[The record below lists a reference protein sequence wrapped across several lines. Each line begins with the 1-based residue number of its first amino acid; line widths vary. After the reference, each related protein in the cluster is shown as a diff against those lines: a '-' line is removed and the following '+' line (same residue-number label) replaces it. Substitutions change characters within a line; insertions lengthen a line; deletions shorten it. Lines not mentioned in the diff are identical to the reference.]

1 MTAPDYRSTLEYL
14 RPLRLQVALLAL
26 ALIGSIGLQIAAP
39 LVLRRFI
46 DVALGDVVGTSLV
59 TLGVFYLAFA
69 IGNQLLSAAATYL
82 GADVGWRATNELRFD
97 MTEHLIGLDMAYH
110 TSITPGQLIERVD
123 GDVTAVSQFIARF
136 VVRLVGSGLLL
147 IGVLVVSW
155 VTDWRMGLGISLYV
169 LAVLALLVRMRNM
182 AVSAAE
188 EERETSAQ
196 LYGFIEE
203 RLAGIDDI
211 RANGGGVASMASF
224 VPVSTDF
231 FERTRRAWRKR
242 AQFWVASNTAF
253 WSGDIIALAL
263 GVYLVVTGS
272 ITIGTAYL
280 LLQFTQLVRTPIEQV
295 SQEFQELQKA
305 AGGILRIDG
314 VRRLRPELTTGSRQL
329 GPGPHSVSFTDVSFS
344 YEDRQ
349 VLSGVS
355 FSLEAGSTLGIVGRT
370 GGGKTTITRLLART
384 YEPDNGVISIDGMP
398 LPDISEASLRRAV
411 GVVSQDV
418 HLFAAS
424 VRDNLTFFD
433 RDTDDD
439 ELLARLAVVGLAD
452 WVTRLGLDTELGSD
466 GAGLSAGE
474 AQLLAFAR
482 VFLQEPGLVL
492 LDEPSSRLDP
502 VTESLLASATERLFA
517 SRTVVMVAHRMETLR
532 TVDEVMV
539 VGEGRIV
546 EHGAREALA
555 GDPRSAF
562 SGLLRA
568 SGVASS

>member
-1 MTAPDYRSTLEYL
+1 MAAPDYRSTLEYL
-14 RPLRLQVALLAL
+14 RPLRLRVSGLAL
-26 ALIGSIGLQIAAP
+26 ALLGSIGLQLAAP

-46 DVALGDVVGTSLV
+46 DVALGEAVATSLV
-59 TLGVFYLAFA
+59 TLGVLYLGFA
-69 IGNQLLSAAATYL
+69 VGNQLLSAAATYL
-82 GADVGWRATNELRFD
+82 GADVGWRATNELRHD

-147 IGVLVVSW
+147 IGVLIVSW
-155 VTDWRMGLGISLYV
+155 LTDWRMGLGISVYV
-169 LAVLALLVRMRNM
+169 AGVLALLMRMRNL

-211 RANGGGVASMASF
+211 RANGGGAASLASF

-231 FERTRRAWRKR
+231 FRRTRRAWRKR

-253 WSGDIIALAL
+253 WSGDIVALVL
-263 GVYLVVTGS
+263 GVYLVVRGS

-280 LLQFTQLVRTPIEQV
+280 LLQYTQLVRTPIEQV

-314 VRRLRPELTTGSRQL
+314 LRRLRPSLATGPTELT
-329 GPGPHSVSFTDVSFS
+329 PGPHAVTFEDVSFA
-344 YEDRQ
+344 YDDRQ
-349 VLSGVS
+349 VLSNVS
-355 FSLEAGSTLGIVGRT
+355 FHLAAGTTLGIVGRT

-384 YEPDNGVISIDGMP
+384 YESDRGVITVDGVP
-398 LPDISEASLRRAV
+398 LSEITEESLRRSV

-424 VRDNLTFFD
+424 VRDNLTFFEAAL
-433 RDTDDD
+433 TDQ
-439 ELLARLAVVGLAD
+439 EILRRLEEVGLAG
-452 WVTRLGLDTELGSD
+452 WVDGLGLDTELGSD

-482 VFLQEPGLVL
+482 VFLREPGLVL

-502 VTESLLASATERLFA
+502 ATESLLAVATERLFA
-517 SRTVVMVAHRMETLR
+517 TRTVVMVAHRLETLR

-539 VGEGRIV
+539 VGEGRII
-546 EHGAREALA
+546 EHGPREVLA
-555 GDPRSAF
+555 SDPESAF
-562 SGLLRA
+562 SGLLLA
-568 SGVASS
+568 AGGLS

>member
-1 MTAPDYRSTLEYL
+1 MSAPDYRSTLEYL
-14 RPLRLQVALLAL
+14 RPLRLRVAGLGV
-26 ALIGSIGLQIAAP
+26 ALIGSIGLQLAAP

-46 DVALGDVVGTSLV
+46 DAALGEVVVTSLV
-59 TLGVFYLAFA
+59 TLGVLYLGFA
-69 IGNQLLSAAATYL
+69 VGNQLLSAAATYL
-82 GADVGWRATNELRFD
+82 GADVGWRATNELRHD

-155 VTDWRMGLGISLYV
+155 MTDWRMGLGISVYV
-169 LAVLALLVRMRNM
+169 AGVLALLLRMRNM

-211 RANGGGVASMASF
+211 RANGGGPASLASF

-231 FERTRRAWRKR
+231 FRRTRQAWRKR

-253 WSGDIIALAL
+253 WSGDIVALAL
-263 GVYLVVTGS
+263 GVYLVVRGS

-280 LLQFTQLVRTPIEQV
+280 LLQYTQLVRTPIEQV

-314 VRRLRPELTTGSRQL
+314 VRKLQPTLATGSAELT
-329 GPGPHSVSFTDVSFS
+329 PGPHSVSFVDVSFA

-349 VLSGVS
+349 VLSEVS
-355 FSLEAGSTLGIVGRT
+355 FDVAAGTTLGIVGRT

-384 YEPDNGVISIDGMP
+384 YESDGGSITIDGVP
-398 LPDISEASLRRAV
+398 LSEISEESLRRSV

-433 RDTDDD
+433 AARAD
-439 ELLARLAVVGLAD
+439 EDILGRLGEVGLAD
-452 WVTRLGLDTELGSD
+452 WVEGLGLDTELGSD

-482 VFLQEPGLVL
+482 VFLRDPGLVL

-502 VTESLLASATERLFA
+502 STESLLALATERLFA
-517 SRTVVMVAHRMETLR
+517 ARTVIMVAHRLETLR

-539 VGEGRIV
+539 VGAGRVI
-546 EHGAREALA
+546 EHGRREDLA
-555 GDPRSAF
+555 SDPRSAF
-562 SGLLRA
+562 SDLLRA
-568 SGVASS
+568 AGSAL

>member
-14 RPLRLQVALLAL
+14 RPLRLQVALLGL

-147 IGVLVVSW
+147 VGVLVVSW

-211 RANGGGVASMASF
+211 RANGGGMASMASF

-314 VRRLRPELTTGSRQL
+314 VRRLRPELTIGNREL
-329 GPGPHSVSFTDVSFS
+329 GPGPHSVSFTEVSFS

-349 VLSGVS
+349 VLSDVS

-384 YEPDNGVISIDGMP
+384 YEPDHGVISIDGVP

-424 VRDNLTFFD
+424 VRDNLTFFG

-439 ELLARLAVVGLAD
+439 ELLARLGVVGLAD
-452 WVTRLGLDTELGSD
+452 WVGRLGLDTELGSD

-502 VTESLLASATERLFA
+502 ATESLLASATERLFA

-539 VGEGRIV
+539 VGDGRIV
-546 EHGAREALA
+546 EHGAREVLA
-555 GDPRSAF
+555 GDPGSAF

-568 SGVASS
+568 SGMASS